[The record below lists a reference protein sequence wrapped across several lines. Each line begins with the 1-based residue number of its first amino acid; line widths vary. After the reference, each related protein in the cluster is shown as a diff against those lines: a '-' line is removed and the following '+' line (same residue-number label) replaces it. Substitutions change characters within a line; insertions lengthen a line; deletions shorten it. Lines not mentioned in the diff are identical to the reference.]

1 MSDISERI
9 AALSPEKRALLT
21 QQLRD
26 KGTGGPQLQKIVR
39 RSASGPAPLSFGQ
52 RRLWFLDQLR
62 PGQPF
67 YNLFTAIRL
76 TGPLDPA
83 TLERSLNEV
92 IRRHEVLRT
101 TFAEVDEQT
110 VQIVAPALTMT
121 LPVQDLPGLS
131 EGEQEARIRQLAAEQ
146 AQQPFDLTQGPLLR
160 VTLLRLGEEQHVF
173 LLTIHHIIS
182 DLWSQRV
189 FMRELLTLYD
199 AFSADRPSP
208 LPDLPVQYAD
218 FAHWQRHWM
227 QGQVLETQLS
237 YWRQQLDG
245 IPTLLRL
252 PTDRPRPA
260 IQNPGGAS
268 QLVTFPQALC
278 TELKALSQRE
288 GVTLFMTLL
297 AVFEV
302 LLYRYTGQEDIVTGT
317 PIAGRN
323 WSETEDMIGFFA
335 NTLALRTDLSGNP
348 SFRQLLERVRQM
360 ALATYSHPDIP
371 FEKLVE
377 ELAPERSLGHTPL
390 FQVMFAL
397 QNVPPPDVALAD
409 LELEVMTIDV
419 GTARFDLSLLVDMG
433 TKPSAALVYNTDL
446 FDADTIRCMLGH
458 FQTLLEGIVADPEQR
473 ISDLKLLTDEERRQ
487 LLVDWNQTGRDY
499 PLDRCLHQLF
509 AAQADQT
516 PGAVA
521 LVSEEGEWTYRELD
535 QRANQLAHF
544 LQGLGVGPNA
554 LVGICMER
562 SLDMVAGI
570 LGVLKAGGAYLPLD
584 PEYPPERLA
593 FILQDAQASV
603 LLTQAQWAPRLP
615 EAEGARV
622 VCLDSDRENI
632 ARQRDEEPVCQ
643 ATAEDPAYV
652 IYTSGS
658 TGSPKGVVIPHR
670 GVVNRMLWMQE
681 VLQINPSDRVLQK
694 TPFVF
699 DVSVGEIFLP
709 LLNGARLVVARPKGH
724 LDSAYLA
731 GLIKEHE
738 ITFVHFV
745 PSMLSVFL
753 EEPGLEA
760 CNASLRYVW
769 CGGEVLPFKLKE
781 RFFERLE
788 AKLYNGYGPTEA
800 SIGVTAWACEPGGER
815 QTVPIGRPI
824 ANTQI
829 YILDQYLNPVPVG
842 IPGELYIGGVGL
854 ALGYLNRP
862 DLTEKSFVPNLFGEH
877 GNGRLY
883 KTGDLACY
891 LPDGTIEFLGR
902 VDYQVKIRGFRIELE
917 EIEAVLAEHPAI
929 RQSVV
934 LVQEDEAEVSSPAIQ
949 VGKRLVA
956 YFTIEQGQAP
966 TSHELRSFLAERI
979 PEYMIPSS
987 FLVLDALP
995 LTPTGKIDRDAV
1007 LAADGAALESEVPQ
1021 VAPRSD
1027 LEQIIADIWRDALD
1041 MNEEVGV
1048 DDNFFDLGGHSLLLV
1063 LVRGEL
1069 QEKLGK
1075 DIPVAELFEYPT
1087 ISALAQHL
1095 EQAQAEEPSFAE
1107 TQDRAA
1113 MQREAARQQVQLGQ
1127 RRS

>member
-26 KGTGGPQLQKIVR
+26 KETGGPQLQKIAR

-76 TGPLDPA
+76 TGPLNPA
-83 TLERSLNEV
+83 KLKRSLNEV
-92 IRRHEVLRT
+92 VRRHEVLRT
-101 TFAEVDEQT
+101 TFAEVNEQT
-110 VQIVAPALTMT
+110 VQIVAPMLTMT
-121 LPVQDLPGLS
+121 LPVQDLQSLS
-131 EGEQEARIRQLAAEQ
+131 ESEQDARIRQLAAEQ

-173 LLTIHHIIS
+173 LLTMHHIIS

-199 AFSADRPSP
+199 AFSADRPSS

-227 QGQVLETQLS
+227 QGEILETQLS
-237 YWRQQLDG
+237 YWREQLDG

-260 IQNPGGAS
+260 IQNPGGAAR
-268 QLVTFPQALC
+268 LVMLPHALC
-278 TELKALSQRE
+278 AELKALSQQE

-297 AVFEV
+297 AAFEV

-335 NTLALRTDLSGNP
+335 NTLVLRTDLSGNP
-348 SFRQLLERVRQM
+348 TFRQLLERVREM
-360 ALATYSHPDIP
+360 ALAAYSHPDAP

-377 ELAPERSLGHTPL
+377 ELAPERSLSHTPL

-397 QNVPPPDVALAD
+397 QNVPPPDVALTD
-409 LELEVMTIDV
+409 LGLEVMTIDV

-433 TKPSAALVYNTDL
+433 TRPSAALVYNTDL
-446 FDADTIRCMLGH
+446 FDADTITRMLGH
-458 FQTLLEGIVADPEQR
+458 FQTLLESVVADPGQR
-473 ISDLKLLTDEERRQ
+473 ISDSALLTDEERRR
-487 LLVDWNQTGRDY
+487 LVVDWNQTGRDY

-509 AAQADQT
+509 TTQVNRT
-516 PGAVA
+516 PRAVA
-521 LVSEEGEWTYRELD
+521 LSSEEGELTYRELG
-535 QRANQLAHF
+535 RRSNQLAHF
-544 LQGLGVGPNA
+544 LQGLGVGPNVV
-554 LVGICMER
+554 VGICLER
-562 SLDMVAGI
+562 SLDMVVGI

-584 PEYPPERLA
+584 PGYPPERLA
-593 FILQDAQASV
+593 FILQDAQVPV

-615 EAEGARV
+615 EAEGVRV
-622 VCLDSDRENI
+622 VCLDSDGGGI
-632 ARQRDEEPVCQ
+632 ARQEEEEPVCQ
-643 ATAEDPAYV
+643 VTAEDPAYV

-658 TGSPKGVVIPHR
+658 TGSPKGVVIPHQ
-670 GVVNRMLWMQE
+670 GVVNRLSWVQE
-681 VLQINPSDRVLQK
+681 ELQIDPSDHVLQK

-709 LLNGARLVVARPKGH
+709 LLNGARLVVARPRGH

-731 GLIKEHE
+731 GLIEEHE

-745 PSMLSVFL
+745 PSMLNVFL
-753 EEPGLEA
+753 EEPGIEA

-788 AKLYNGYGPTEA
+788 AKLYNGYGPTET
-800 SIGVTAWACEPGGER
+800 SIGVTVWACGPGGER
-815 QTVPIGRPI
+815 QIVPIGRPI
-824 ANTQI
+824 ANTQV

-842 IPGELYIGGVGL
+842 VPGELYVGGVGL

-862 DLTEKSFVPNLFGEH
+862 DLTEKSFIPNPFGEH

-883 KTGDLACY
+883 RTGDLARY
-891 LPDGTIEFLGR
+891 LPDGAIEFLGR
-902 VDYQVKIRGFRIELE
+902 VDHQVKIRGFRIELE
-917 EIEAVLAEHPAI
+917 EIEAVLAEHSAI

-934 LVQEDEAEVSSPAIQ
+934 LVQEDEEVSSPTIR

-956 YFTIEQGQAP
+956 YFTVEQGQVP
-966 TSHELRSFLAERI
+966 TSHDLRSFLTERI

-1027 LEQIIADIWRDALD
+1027 LEQIIADTWRDALD
-1041 MNEEVGV
+1041 MDEEVGV

-1087 ISALAQHL
+1087 ISALARHL

-1113 MQREAARQQVQLGQ
+1113 MQREAARQQMQLGQ